1 VDESA
6 TGPAGFSFCARI
18 AAVDFRLSD
27 EQQLIRQTAR
37 AFCDAE
43 IAPHASEWDRTE
55 TIDRG
60 IVGKLAG
67 LGYLAAAL
75 PEPYGGMALD
85 MVSYALVVEEL
96 GRADSNV
103 RGIVSVS
110 NGLYGKSV
118 SRWGTDEQ
126 KERLLPGLASGEA
139 LGCYALTEPGAGS
152 DPSSLETRAVRE
164 GGDWAISGQKI
175 FITLGSWA
183 SYALV
188 FARTGEAGPRGITC
202 FIVPTDSPGFEARPI
217 KGKLG
222 LRAQDTAE
230 LHLDGVHVSDE
241 NRLGELG
248 GGFKVAMSA
257 LDHGRISLGAGCVGI
272 SQGCLDASIAYTK
285 QRTQFGRT
293 VASFQLVQELLAD
306 IAVETEA
313 ARLLVWRAAATA
325 DAGEQYTVEASL
337 AQYFASE
344 VAVRAANAAVQAHGG
359 YGYVDEFPVGKY
371 LRDARVTTLYEGTS
385 QIQKL
390 LIGRALTG
398 ESAFA

>member
-1 VDESA
+1 
-6 TGPAGFSFCARI
+6 
-18 AAVDFRLSD
+18 VDFTLSG
-27 EQQLIRQTAR
+27 EQQLIRETAR
-37 AFCDAE
+37 EFCAAE
-43 IAPHASEWDRTE
+43 ITPYAAEWDRTE
-55 TIDRG
+55 TIDRS
-60 IVGKLAG
+60 IVGKLAE
-67 LGYLAAAL
+67 LGFLAAAL
-75 PEPYGGMALD
+75 PEEHGGLGLD
-85 MVSYALVVEEL
+85 MVSYALLVEEL

-118 SRWGTDEQ
+118 ARWGTEEQ
-126 KERLLPGLASGEA
+126 KARLLPPLATGEA

-152 DPSSLETRAVRE
+152 DPGGLETRAERD
-164 GGDWAISGQKI
+164 GDDWVLSGQKI

-183 SYALV
+183 ASALV

-202 FIVPTDSPGFEARPI
+202 FVVPADANGFEARPI

-230 LHLDGVHVSDE
+230 LFLDGVRVPDE
-241 NRLGELG
+241 NRLGDLG
-248 GGFKVAMSA
+248 SGFKVAMSA

-272 SQGCLDASIAYTK
+272 AQGCLDASIAYTK
-285 QRTQFGRT
+285 ERKQFGRS

-325 DAGEQYTVEASL
+325 DRGERHTVEASY
-337 AQYFASE
+337 AKYFASE

-359 YGYVDEFPVGKY
+359 YGYIDEYPVGKY

-398 ESAFA
+398 ENAFA

>member
-1 VDESA
+1 
-6 TGPAGFSFCARI
+6 
-18 AAVDFRLSD
+18 VDFALSE
-27 EQQLIRQTAR
+27 EQELIRSTAR
-37 AFCDAE
+37 SFCDAE
-43 IAPHASEWDRTE
+43 IAPLAAQWDRSE
-55 TIDRG
+55 AIDRS
-60 IVGKLAG
+60 IVGKLAD
-67 LGYLAAAL
+67 LGFLAAAL
-75 PEPYGGMALD
+75 PEEHGGMGLD
-85 MVSYALVVEEL
+85 TVSYALIVEEL

-110 NGLYGKSV
+110 NGLFGKTVARFGS
-118 SRWGTDEQ
+118 DEQ
-126 KERLLPGLASGEA
+126 RTRLLPLLAGGEA

-152 DPSSLETRAVRE
+152 DPGSLETRAERD
-164 GGDWAISGQKI
+164 GDGWRISGQKI

-183 SYALV
+183 AHALV
-188 FARTGEAGPRGITC
+188 FARTGEPGPRGISC
-202 FIVPTDSPGFEARPI
+202 FVVPTDAPGFEARPI

-230 LHLDGVHVSDE
+230 LFLDGVRVGGDAVV
-241 NRLGELG
+241 GELG

-272 SQGCLDASIAYTK
+272 AQGCLDASIAYTK
-285 QRTQFGRT
+285 ERRQFGRS

-325 DAGEQYTVEASL
+325 DRGERYTVEASY
-337 AQYFASE
+337 AKYFASE
-344 VAVRAANAAVQAHGG
+344 VAVRAANAALQAHGG
-359 YGYVDEFPVGKY
+359 YGYVDEYPVGKY

-398 ESAFA
+398 ENAFA

>member
-1 VDESA
+1 V
-6 TGPAGFSFCARI
+6 
-18 AAVDFRLSD
+18 VDFTLSD

-43 IAPHASEWDRTE
+43 IAPHAAEWDRTE
-55 TIDRG
+55 TIDRD
-60 IVGKLAG
+60 IVGKLAE
-67 LGYLAAAL
+67 LGFLAAAL
-75 PEPYGGMALD
+75 PEEHGGLGID
-85 MVSYALVVEEL
+85 MISYALVVEEI

-110 NGLYGKSV
+110 NGLYGKTV
-118 SRWGTDEQ
+118 ARWGTDEQ
-126 KERLLPGLASGEA
+126 KARLLPPLASGEA

-152 DPSSLETRAVRE
+152 DPGGLEARAERD
-164 GGDWAISGQKI
+164 GDDWVISGQKI

-183 SYALV
+183 STALV
-188 FARTGEAGPRGITC
+188 FARTGEPGPRGITC
-202 FIVPTDSPGFEARPI
+202 FVVPTDAQGFEARPI

-230 LHLDGVHVSDE
+230 IFLDGVRVTDE
-241 NRLGELG
+241 NRIGELG
-248 GGFKVAMSA
+248 SGFKVAMSA

-272 SQGCLDASIAYTK
+272 AQGCLDASVAYTK
-285 QRTQFGRT
+285 ARTQFGRS

-325 DAGEQYTVEASL
+325 DRGERHTVEASY
-337 AQYFASE
+337 AKYFASE

-359 YGYVDEFPVGKY
+359 YGYIDEYPVGKY

-390 LIGRALTG
+390 LIGRALAG
-398 ESAFA
+398 ENAFA

>member
-1 VDESA
+1 M
-6 TGPAGFSFCARI
+6 G
-18 AAVDFRLSD
+18 
-27 EQQLIRQTAR
+27 
-37 AFCDAE
+37 
-43 IAPHASEWDRTE
+43 
-55 TIDRG
+55 
-60 IVGKLAG
+60 
-67 LGYLAAAL
+67 
-75 PEPYGGMALD
+75 LD
-85 MVSYALVVEEL
+85 MVSYALVVEEI

-118 SRWGTDEQ
+118 AKWGTDEQ
-126 KERLLPGLASGEA
+126 KARLLPPLASGEA

-152 DPSSLETRAVRE
+152 DPGGLETRAERD
-164 GGDWAISGQKI
+164 GDDWVISGQKI

-183 SYALV
+183 ANALV
-188 FARTGEAGPRGITC
+188 FARTGEPGPRGITC
-202 FIVPTDSPGFEARPI
+202 FLVPTDAQGFEARPI
-217 KGKLG
+217 NGKLG

-230 LHLDGVHVSDE
+230 LFLDGVRVPDE

-248 GGFKVAMSA
+248 SGFKVAMSA
-257 LDHGRISLGAGCVGI
+257 LDNGRISLAAGCVGI
-272 SQGCLDASIAYTK
+272 AQGCLDASVAYTK
-285 QRTQFGRT
+285 ERKQFGRS

-325 DAGEQYTVEASL
+325 DRGERHTVEASY
-337 AQYFASE
+337 AKYYASE
-344 VAVRAANAAVQAHGG
+344 VAVRAANAAVQVHGG
-359 YGYVDEFPVGKY
+359 YGYVDEYPVGKY

-398 ESAFA
+398 ENAFT

>member
-1 VDESA
+1 M
-6 TGPAGFSFCARI
+6 
-18 AAVDFRLSD
+18 DFTLSD
-27 EQQLIRQTAR
+27 EQQLIRETAR
-37 AFCDAE
+37 DFCTAE
-43 IAPHASEWDRTE
+43 ITPYAAEWDRSE
-55 TIDRG
+55 TIDRS
-60 IVGKLAG
+60 IVGKLAE
-67 LGYLAAAL
+67 LGFLAAAL
-75 PEPYGGMALD
+75 PEEHGGMGLD
-85 MVSYALVVEEL
+85 MVSYTLVVEEL
-96 GRADSNV
+96 GKADSNV

-118 SRWGTDEQ
+118 ARWGTDEQ
-126 KERLLPGLASGEA
+126 KARLLPPLASGEA

-152 DPSSLETRAVRE
+152 DPGGLETRAERD
-164 GGDWAISGQKI
+164 GDDWVISGQKI

-183 SYALV
+183 AHALV
-188 FARTGEAGPRGITC
+188 FARTGEPGAPGISC
-202 FIVPTDSPGFEARPI
+202 FVVPADAQGFEARPI

-230 LHLDGVHVSDE
+230 LFLDGVRVPDE

-248 GGFKVAMSA
+248 SGFKVAMSA
-257 LDHGRISLGAGCVGI
+257 LDHGRISLAAGCVGI
-272 SQGCLDASIAYTK
+272 AQGCLDASIAYTK
-285 QRTQFGRT
+285 ERKQFGRS

-325 DAGEQYTVEASL
+325 DRGERHTVEASY
-337 AQYFASE
+337 AKYFASE

-359 YGYVDEFPVGKY
+359 YGYIDEYPVGKY

-398 ESAFA
+398 ENAFT

>member
-1 VDESA
+1 M
-6 TGPAGFSFCARI
+6 
-18 AAVDFRLSD
+18 DFELSD
-27 EQQLIRQTAR
+27 EQRLIRETAR
-37 AFCDAE
+37 SFCDAE
-43 IAPHASEWDRTE
+43 IAPHAAEWDRAE
-55 TIDRG
+55 SVDRA
-60 IVGKLAG
+60 IVGKLAS
-67 LGYLAAAL
+67 LGFLAAAL
-75 PEPYGGMALD
+75 PEEHGGLGLD
-85 MVSYALVVEEL
+85 MVSYTLLVEEL
-96 GRADSNV
+96 GRADSNI

-118 SRWGTDEQ
+118 ARWGTPDQ
-126 KERLLPGLASGEA
+126 RARLLPPLAAGEE

-152 DPSSLETRAVRE
+152 DPGSLETRAERD
-164 GGDWAISGQKI
+164 GDGYVLRGQKV

-183 SYALV
+183 TWALV

-202 FIVPTDSPGFEARPI
+202 FVVPTGAEEFEARPI

-230 LHLDGVHVSDE
+230 LHLDGVRVGTDSV
-241 NRLGELG
+241 LGEVG

-257 LDHGRISLGAGCVGI
+257 LDHGRISLSAGCVGI
-272 SQGCLDASIAYTK
+272 AQGCLDAAVAYTTGRK
-285 QRTQFGRT
+285 QFGRS

-325 DAGEQYTVEASL
+325 DRGERYTVEASY
-337 AQYFASE
+337 AKYFASE
-344 VAVRAANAAVQAHGG
+344 VAVRAANAALQAHGG
-359 YGYVDEFPVGKY
+359 YGYVDEYPVGKY

-398 ESAFA
+398 ENAFA

>member
-1 VDESA
+1 M
-6 TGPAGFSFCARI
+6 
-18 AAVDFRLSD
+18 DFELSD

-43 IAPHASEWDRTE
+43 IAPHAAEWDRNE
-55 TIDRG
+55 AIDRG
-60 IVGKLAG
+60 ILEKLASVG
-67 LGYLAAAL
+67 FLAAAL
-75 PEPYGGMALD
+75 PGEQGGMGLGVLD
-85 MVSYALVVEEL
+85 YTLVVEEL

-103 RGIVSVS
+103 RAIVSVS

-118 SRWGTDEQ
+118 ARWGNEEQ
-126 KERLLPGLASGEA
+126 RARLLPPLAAGRE

-152 DPSSLETRAVRE
+152 DPAGLQTRAVRD
-164 GGDWAISGQKI
+164 GDGWRLSGQKI

-183 SYALV
+183 SWALV
-188 FARTGEAGPRGITC
+188 FARTGEAGSRGITC
-202 FIVPTDSPGFEARPI
+202 FVVPAGAEGFEARPI

-230 LHLDGVHVSDE
+230 LFLDGVPVGREDV
-241 NRLGELG
+241 LGEVG

-257 LDHGRISLGAGCVGI
+257 LDHGRISLAAGCVGI
-272 SQGCLDASIAYTK
+272 AQGCLDASIAYAK
-285 QRTQFGRT
+285 ERTQFGRSI
-293 VASFQLVQELLAD
+293 AGFQLVQELLAD

-313 ARLLVWRAAATA
+313 ARLLVRRAAATA
-325 DAGEQYTVEASL
+325 DRGERHTVEASY
-337 AQYFASE
+337 AKYFASE
-344 VAVRAANAAVQAHGG
+344 AAVRAANAAVQAHGG
-359 YGYVDEFPVGKY
+359 YGYVDEYPVGKY

-398 ESAFA
+398 ENAFA

>member
-1 VDESA
+1 M
-6 TGPAGFSFCARI
+6 
-18 AAVDFRLSD
+18 DFTLSD
-27 EQQLIRQTAR
+27 EQQLIRETAR
-37 AFCDAE
+37 EFCDAE
-43 IAPHASEWDRTE
+43 IAPNAAEWDRAE

-60 IVGKLAG
+60 IVAKLAE
-67 LGYLAAAL
+67 LGFLAAAL
-75 PEPYGGMALD
+75 PEEHGGMGLD
-85 MVSYALVVEEL
+85 MVSYALVVEEI

-118 SRWGTDEQ
+118 ARWGTEEQ
-126 KERLLPGLASGEA
+126 KARLLPGLASGES

-152 DPSSLETRAVRE
+152 DPGGLETRAERD
-164 GGDWAISGQKI
+164 GDAWVLTGQKI

-183 SYALV
+183 ANALV
-188 FARTGEAGPRGITC
+188 FARTGEPGPRGITC
-202 FIVPTDSPGFEARPI
+202 FVVSSDAPGFEARPI

-230 LHLDGVHVSDE
+230 LFLDGVRVRDE
-241 NRLGELG
+241 DVVGEVG

-272 SQGCLDASIAYTK
+272 AQGCLDASIAYTK
-285 QRTQFGRT
+285 ERRQFGRP

-325 DAGEQYTVEASL
+325 DRGERHTVEASY
-337 AQYFASE
+337 AKYFASE

-359 YGYVDEFPVGKY
+359 YGYVDEYPVGKY

-398 ESAFA
+398 ENAFA

>member
-1 VDESA
+1 M
-6 TGPAGFSFCARI
+6 
-18 AAVDFRLSD
+18 
-27 EQQLIRQTAR
+27 
-37 AFCDAE
+37 
-43 IAPHASEWDRTE
+43 
-55 TIDRG
+55 
-60 IVGKLAG
+60 G
-67 LGYLAAAL
+67 LEL
-75 PEPYGGMALD
+75 
-85 MVSYALVVEEL
+85 VSYALVVEEI

-118 SRWGTDEQ
+118 ARWGTDEQ
-126 KERLLPGLASGEA
+126 KARLLPALAAGEE

-152 DPSSLETRAVRE
+152 DPGGLETRAERD
-164 GGDWAISGQKI
+164 GDDWVLSGQKI

-183 SYALV
+183 AHALV
-188 FARTGEAGPRGITC
+188 FARTGEPGPRGITC
-202 FIVPTDSPGFEARPI
+202 FVVPTDAPGFEARPI

-230 LHLDGVHVSDE
+230 LFLDGVRVSDSD
-241 NRLGELG
+241 RLGELG
-248 GGFKVAMSA
+248 AGFKVAMSA

-272 SQGCLDASIAYTK
+272 AQGCLDASIAYTK
-285 QRTQFGRT
+285 ARTQFGRP

-325 DAGEQYTVEASL
+325 DRGERHTVEASF
-337 AQYFASE
+337 AKYFASE
-344 VAVRAANAAVQAHGG
+344 TAVRAANAAVQAHGG
-359 YGYVDEFPVGKY
+359 YGYVDEYPVGKY

>member
-1 VDESA
+1 
-6 TGPAGFSFCARI
+6 
-18 AAVDFRLSD
+18 VDFTLSD
-27 EQQLIRQTAR
+27 EQRLIRETAR
-37 AFCDAE
+37 QFCDSE
-43 IAPHASEWDRTE
+43 IAPYAAEWDRTE

-60 IVGKLAG
+60 IVGKLAE
-67 LGYLAAAL
+67 LGFLAAAL
-75 PEPYGGMALD
+75 PEEHGGMGLELLT
-85 MVSYALVVEEL
+85 YALVVEEI

-118 SRWGTDEQ
+118 AKWGSDEQ
-126 KERLLPGLASGEA
+126 KARLLPGLASGEA

-152 DPSSLETRAVRE
+152 DPGGLETRAERD
-164 GGDWAISGQKI
+164 GDGWVLSGQKI

-183 SYALV
+183 AHALV

-202 FIVPTDSPGFEARPI
+202 FVVPTDAPGFEARPI

-230 LHLDGVHVSDE
+230 LFLDGVRVSSDDI
-241 NRLGELG
+241 LGELG
-248 GGFKVAMSA
+248 SGFKVAMSA

-272 SQGCLDASIAYTK
+272 AQGCLDASIAYTK
-285 QRTQFGRT
+285 ERRQFGRP

-325 DAGEQYTVEASL
+325 DRGERHTVEASY
-337 AQYFASE
+337 AKYFASE

-359 YGYVDEFPVGKY
+359 YGYVDEYPVGKY

-398 ESAFA
+398 ENAFT

>member
-1 VDESA
+1 M
-6 TGPAGFSFCARI
+6 
-18 AAVDFRLSD
+18 DFTLSD

-43 IAPHASEWDRTE
+43 VAPHAAEWDRTE
-55 TIDRG
+55 TIDRE
-60 IVGKLAG
+60 IVAKLAG
-67 LGYLAAAL
+67 LGFLAAAL
-75 PEPYGGMALD
+75 PEEHGGLGLD
-85 MVSYALVVEEL
+85 LVSYALVVEEI

-118 SRWGTDEQ
+118 ATWGTEEQ
-126 KERLLPGLASGEA
+126 KARLLPGLASGEA

-152 DPSSLETRAVRE
+152 DPGGLETRAERD
-164 GGDWAISGQKI
+164 GGDWLISGQKI

-183 SYALV
+183 ANALV
-188 FARTGEAGPRGITC
+188 FARTGEPGPRGITC
-202 FIVPTDSPGFEARPI
+202 FVVPTDSAGFEARPI

-230 LHLDGVHVSDE
+230 LYLDAVRVPDA
-241 NRLGELG
+241 NRLGEIG
-248 GGFKVAMSA
+248 AGFKVAMSA
-257 LDHGRISLGAGCVGI
+257 LDHGRISLAAGCVGI
-272 SQGCLDASIAYTK
+272 AQGCLDASVAYTK
-285 QRTQFGRT
+285 ERKQFGRP

-325 DAGEQYTVEASL
+325 DRGERHTVEASF
-337 AQYFASE
+337 AKYFASE
-344 VAVRAANAAVQAHGG
+344 TAVRAANAAVQAHGG
-359 YGYVDEFPVGKY
+359 YGYVDDYPVGKY

-398 ESAFA
+398 ESAFT

>member
-1 VDESA
+1 M
-6 TGPAGFSFCARI
+6 
-18 AAVDFRLSD
+18 DFELSD
-27 EQQLIRQTAR
+27 EQRLIRQTAR
-37 AFCDAE
+37 SFCDAE
-43 IAPHASEWDRTE
+43 IAPHAADWDRAE
-55 TIDRG
+55 AIDRG
-60 IVGKLAG
+60 IVAKLAS
-67 LGYLAAAL
+67 LGFLAAAL
-75 PEPYGGMALD
+75 PEEHGGLGLD
-85 MVSYALVVEEL
+85 MVSYTLLVEEL

-103 RGIVSVS
+103 RGVVSVS

-118 SRWGTDEQ
+118 ARWGTAGQ
-126 KERLLPGLASGEA
+126 RARLLPALAGGEE

-152 DPSSLETRAVRE
+152 DPGSLETRAERD
-164 GGDWAISGQKI
+164 GDAYVLRGQKV
-175 FITLGSWA
+175 FITLGTWA
-183 SYALV
+183 RWALV

-202 FIVPTDSPGFEARPI
+202 FVVPTDAEGFEARPI

-230 LHLDGVHVSDE
+230 LHLDDVRVGADAV
-241 NRLGELG
+241 LGEVG

-272 SQGCLDASIAYTK
+272 AQGCLDAAVRYTK
-285 QRTQFGRT
+285 ERQQFGRS

-306 IAVETEA
+306 IAVETAA

-325 DAGEQYTVEASL
+325 DRGERYTVEASY
-337 AQYFASE
+337 AKYFASE
-344 VAVRAANAAVQAHGG
+344 VAVRAANAALQAHGG
-359 YGYVDEFPVGKY
+359 YGYVDEYPVGKY

-398 ESAFA
+398 ENAFA